1 MDHNFAFNTAIAAVM
16 ELVNEIYRGRDS
28 APAADVRFAIATAGS
43 LVFPFAPHLGSEVYE
58 RLTRR
63 RVWEEPWPE
72 ADPRLLV
79 TDEIQLV
86 IQLNGKLIDR
96 LSAPANASEEELEE
110 IARGSERLEC
120 PPERQADRQGRGR
133 TRPSGQL
140 RGEMSARQGPIQV
153 PVGPLVGALGGV
165 ILLVAL
171 FLDWYD
177 GLTGFTVFEFV
188 DIVLVVCAVL
198 IILQLAGGM
207 GLLQPP
213 LSPGLSLLVALF
225 AVLVVLTQVVN
236 DPPAV
241 AGGNGP
247 DQAIG
252 IWLAVGGS
260 ALMVAGAVLATAHI
274 SLAVEPRDPAAEQAG
289 RDDTGSEAATER
301 VRGRRERT
309 EAPDTDAGTPA
320 SWQRGP
326 AASPSADEPGTS
338 QGARRSPPKRAKAG
352 SSKRAKPASSPD
364 PDPESGPG
372 TEQP

>member
-1 MDHNFAFNTAIAAVM
+1 M
-16 ELVNEIYRGRDS
+16 
-28 APAADVRFAIATAGS
+28 
-43 LVFPFAPHLGSEVYE
+43 
-58 RLTRR
+58 
-63 RVWEEPWPE
+63 
-72 ADPRLLV
+72 
-79 TDEIQLV
+79 
-86 IQLNGKLIDR
+86 
-96 LSAPANASEEELEE
+96 
-110 IARGSERLEC
+110 
-120 PPERQADRQGRGR
+120 
-133 TRPSGQL
+133 
-140 RGEMSARQGPIQV
+140 

-198 IILQLAGGM
+198 IILQLAGGI

-289 RDDTGSEAATER
+289 PRRHRIRGGDRAGAGAPRAHRGTGC
-301 VRGRRERT
+301 RRR
-309 EAPDTDAGTPA
+309 DAGVV
-320 SWQRGP
+320 
-326 AASPSADEPGTS
+326 AA
-338 QGARRSPPKRAKAG
+338 RAG
-352 SSKRAKPASSPD
+352 GVHSC
-364 PDPESGPG
+364 
-372 TEQP
+372 